1 MLCFVITGT
10 MESRHML
17 HPAQTSTSRRI
28 LCHTR
33 GVPRCENGEDDDGS
47 TPGGKRASG
56 ASEGGSNK
64 KAKADITKDMSEA
77 EYVKNGCFLCMLLCG
92 IAMWC

>member
-1 MLCFVITGT
+1 MLCYALLSQVQWNHATCFTLPKRLLPEEFFATLEV
-10 MESRHML
+10 S
-17 HPAQTSTSRRI
+17 PDVSQTQLAELRT
-28 LCHTR
+28 LL
-33 GVPRCENGEDDDGS
+33 NGEDDDGS

-77 EYVKNGCFLCMLLCG
+77 E
-92 IAMWC
+92 